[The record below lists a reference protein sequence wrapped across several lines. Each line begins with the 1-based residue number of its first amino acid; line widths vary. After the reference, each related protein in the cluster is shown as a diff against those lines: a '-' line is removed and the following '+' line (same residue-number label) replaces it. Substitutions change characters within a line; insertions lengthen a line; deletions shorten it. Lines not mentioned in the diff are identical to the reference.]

1 MEGDG
6 MKKLCIFL
14 MKVHRFYYLLLGAL
28 IGAIVCSKVGNVQ
41 RMIPFSEMNPYI
53 LIFFLATTLLIP
65 VIAFSE
71 FYTSEERKTKEIN
84 DDINT
89 FGGLVQ
95 WDNYFPIKI
104 NTELPRI
111 KRFFGYI
118 YAILRPVG
126 FLVEGYAAVVIL
138 CLFK

>member
-1 MEGDG
+1 

-14 MKVHRFYYLLLGAL
+14 MRLHRFYYLLLGAL
-28 IGAIVCSKVGNVQ
+28 TGLIVFSKAENVQ
-41 RMIPFSEMNPYI
+41 EMIPFSDMNLYI
-53 LIFFLATTLLIP
+53 LIFSLAALLLIP
-65 VIAFSE
+65 VIAFTE
-71 FYTSEERKTKEIN
+71 FYTAEERKTKEIN

-104 NTELPRI
+104 NTELPMI

-118 YAILRPVG
+118 YAFLRPVG
-126 FLVEGYAAVVIL
+126 FLVEGYVAVVIL
-138 CLFK
+138 FLFK

>member
-1 MEGDG
+1 
-6 MKKLCIFL
+6 MKKICIFL
-14 MKVHRFYYLLLGAL
+14 IKVHRFYYIFLGAL
-28 IGAIVCSKVGNVQ
+28 IGVIVYRRVADSQGMVSFIDGN
-41 RMIPFSEMNPYI
+41 PFI
-53 LIFFLATTLLIP
+53 LIIFLGVLTLVP

-71 FYTSEERKTKEIN
+71 FYTVEERKTKEIN

-104 NTELPRI
+104 KTELPLI
-111 KRFFGYI
+111 KRCFGYI

-126 FLVEGYAAVVIL
+126 FLVLGYLAIVVFYV
-138 CLFK
+138 FK